1 MLGGGFTV
9 FNIGLS
15 LSENPGVCSM
25 LTQMTVIIGYG
36 YSVFRYGEQLNGIC
50 VLGTILLVAGVFM
63 VIFKKTEAK
72 KLESKESIE

>member
-1 MLGGGFTV
+1 
-9 FNIGLS
+9 
-15 LSENPGVCSM
+15 M

-50 VLGTILLVAGVFM
+50 VVGTILLVTGVFM
-63 VIFKKTEAK
+63 VIFKKSEAK